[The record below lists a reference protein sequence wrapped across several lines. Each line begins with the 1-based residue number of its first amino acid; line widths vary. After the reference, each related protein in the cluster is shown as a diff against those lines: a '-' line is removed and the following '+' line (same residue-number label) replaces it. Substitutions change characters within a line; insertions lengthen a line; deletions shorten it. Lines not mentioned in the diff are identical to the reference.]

1 MKGIIIKIIL
11 LVVAV
16 GILGYGIFYLWGHR
30 YEYFFQ
36 GEGFEVVNDVDLD
49 EKGEVM
55 KNKVFGTEGGAKENY
70 MEDIKGEYIA
80 PVVNSEDCDKECES
94 FKEVESEYEYC
105 REICGLN
112 EIKEGDVL
120 EGGEKSGDQ
129 SVNKDGDSEKK
140 EEEKKE
146 EDCGEIEDSFKGDVC
161 WKEKAVKEKNAVYC
175 ENISDQKMSE
185 VCENRVLEEI
195 MD

>member
-1 MKGIIIKIIL
+1 MLSKIIL
-11 LVVAV
+11 AVVVV
-16 GILGYGIFYLWGHR
+16 GSLSYGAFYLWENK

-36 GEGFEVVNDVDLD
+36 GEGFEVINNVNLN
-49 EKGEVM
+49 EKGEVV
-55 KNKVFGTEGGAKENY
+55 KNETFEAGKDKFQNSVS
-70 MEDIKGEYIA
+70 EDYIAGEYTA
-80 PVVNSEDCDKECES
+80 PIVTNEDCDKECES
-94 FKEVESEYEYC
+94 FKEVENEYEYC

-112 EIKEGDVL
+112 EIKEMDVL
-120 EGGEKSGDQ
+120 EDGKKYGDQ

-161 WKEKAVKEKNAVYC
+161 WKEKAVKEKNAGYC
-175 ENISDQKMSE
+175 ENISDKKMSE